1 MSVTRILGGI
11 LVFCCTPF
19 LHAQNPATSFTAL
32 PSPIFSGGSST
43 LSWSATCPTS
53 TCTYSIDQG
62 IGSVSSSGTRGVNPT
77 STTTYTFQVNNA
89 SVGIFEAT
97 VTVFVGTGSL
107 SVTQSTAPAD
117 GGPGC
122 ANVLQYGVCE
132 LTFTY
137 PGAGCSAY
145 VPAVKG
151 CSGGTVTNPWEDVT
165 IAATFTG
172 LTSGRVYNIGGFYMG
187 GANSGNGNVWAVR
200 FAPQTEETWSY
211 IATFSSPKDYRVFID
226 AGLFTST
233 ANPNAHGFLKLNS
246 GPNPYILQTADKT
259 PFYPFMF
266 NMQGVGDL
274 GNNSIKVGE
283 LFGAIGSGQTPA
295 TGYQTSVAGVGDYL
309 APFLTSGYNTIRNM
323 NAAGTPSY
331 VIGSLGVN
339 NNVYLT
345 GNAGVTQTT
354 GSMTYDAL
362 YRTEA
367 ELGFHLWCTPVAN
380 AYDFLKN
387 SGDSGN
393 VFTSSTIQE
402 YMHAWQ
408 YIINRYGAYCDVW
421 ELGNELSPVTAFM
434 NTMASWVKQ
443 QDTYQHLTAVSY
455 AASAPVANLDLQ
467 SNHNYTTY
475 SVDPTLTLARA
486 IAGDISVQ
494 HSRLGHAPVIFG
506 EAGQGGAVSDPPAN
520 EDFRQWQNVSFFNQA
535 FESFWPNNI
544 CNGYSGQNT
553 ECMGTEQLAQ
563 MALFSTFAGSTD
575 PTATTLPVVLTGGV
589 NGQTL
594 EGWALGSSS
603 DLAGYVLNT
612 TNRTLVHNATIA
624 FTVPAAR
631 MAGEWLAPS
640 TGTVISTF
648 TTSDSPGFQTFAV
661 PDFSGTAQD
670 GDIWFRIR
678 ATATPVV
685 MTVASPG
692 CLINTSCPLTLSAA
706 GGSGG
711 YTWAVT
717 VGALPPGLA
726 LNTFTGAITGTVT
739 QAGNWNFGVVVTDS
753 SSSESPVQK
762 LILVIF
768 PAIAVGNTRMDNF
781 TLGFPANGYHLPIVI
796 TGGMPPVTCNVTGA
810 TPPGLVFNG
819 FCGASGTPTTAGSY
833 TFAVTA
839 VDSLGNKA
847 TASVS
852 AAVNAGTVG
861 IEEVTNPN
869 ATINWPYNWAGVVAR
884 QGTGGYSWAVTSGS
898 LPAGLVLTANSSFAG
913 GSATVVGTPTG
924 TGSTFSLTATSNT
937 SQVTAPV
944 SYTITVN
951 SAPFFTTSSLPSF
964 TPGSMYYAPIG
975 TAGGTPPVWCSVTGA
990 LPAGFILD
998 AAACEIYGS
1007 TSAAG
1012 SFPIAV
1018 TVWDSNGSNV
1028 SSSYTLSATA
1038 MVIPSIQTIA
1048 FGALSDVSFGAAPFA
1063 LAATASSGLAVS
1075 FASATPEVCTVG
1087 GTTVTIVG
1095 SGICWIVATQSGS
1108 ASIGAA
1114 QPVAESFT
1122 VHPAGDGG
1130 PIIRAGGIAPV
1141 FSPSTTI
1148 EPGSWASI
1156 YGSNLAAATATWNGD
1171 FPTTLGGVTVTID
1184 GKLAY
1189 LSYVGAAQINFQA
1202 PDDTTTGTVGVT
1214 VANGDRSWTSTVT
1227 LAQFGPSFSLLD
1239 AKHVAGVILRSDGSG
1254 AYGGGAYDI
1263 IGPTGTS
1270 LGYPTVAAKAGD
1282 NIEIYGVG
1290 FGPTSP
1296 AVPAGQAFSGAAET
1310 TSPVILFINN
1320 ISVTPAFSGLSGA
1333 GLYQINLTLPAGLG
1347 TGDVPLLATV
1357 RGVGTP
1363 SGVAISLQ

>member
-1 MSVTRILGGI
+1 
-11 LVFCCTPF
+11 
-19 LHAQNPATSFTAL
+19 
-32 PSPIFSGGSST
+32 
-43 LSWSATCPTS
+43 
-53 TCTYSIDQG
+53 
-62 IGSVSSSGTRGVNPT
+62 VSSSGTRSVKPA
-77 STTTYTFQVNNA
+77 STTTYTLRINSA

-97 VTVFVGTGSL
+97 VTVFVGTGNL
-107 SVTQSTAPAD
+107 SVTQSTAPAN

-151 CSGGTVTNPWEDVT
+151 CSGGTVTNPWENVT

-172 LTSGRVYNIGGFYMG
+172 RTSGRIYNIGGFYMG

-200 FAPQTEETWSY
+200 FAPQTAEAWDYT
-211 IATFSSPKDYRVFID
+211 ATFSSPGDYKVFID
-226 AGLFTST
+226 SDLFTST

-266 NMQGVGDL
+266 NMAGVGDL
-274 GNNSIKVGE
+274 GNNSIKVGL
-283 LFGAIGSGQTPA
+283 LFGAIGAGQTPA
-295 TGYQTSVAGVGDYL
+295 TGYQSSVAGAGDYL
-309 APFLTSGYNTIRNM
+309 APQLTSGYNTIRNL
-323 NAAGTPSY
+323 NASETPSY
-331 VIGSLGVN
+331 VISSLGVN

-345 GNAGVTQTT
+345 GNAGATKTT

-362 YRTEA
+362 YRMEA
-367 ELGFHLWCTPVAN
+367 ELGFHVWCTPVAN
-380 AYDFLKN
+380 AYAFLNN
-387 SGDSGN
+387 SDSGN

-421 ELGNELSPVTAFM
+421 ELGNELSPETAFM

-443 QDTYQHLTAVSY
+443 QDTYQHLTAISY
-455 AASAPVANLDLQ
+455 ATSAPVANLDLQ

-475 SVDPTLTLARA
+475 SVNPTLTLARA
-486 IAGDISVQ
+486 LADDISVQ
-494 HSRLGHAPVIFG
+494 HSRLGRAPIIFG

-563 MALFSTFAGSTD
+563 MALFSTFAGSMD
-575 PTATTLPVVLTGGV
+575 PTATMLPIVLTGGV
-589 NGQTL
+589 NRQEL
-594 EGWALGSSS
+594 QGWALGSSS
-603 DLAGYVLNT
+603 DLAGYVLNA
-612 TNRTLVHNATIA
+612 TNRTLVHNATVG

-640 TGTVISTF
+640 TGKVISTF
-648 TTSDSPGFQTFAV
+648 TTSDSPGFQTFAI
-661 PDFSGTAQD
+661 PDFSGTAQN

-692 CLINTSCPLTLSAA
+692 CLINTSCPLALSAA

-711 YTWAVT
+711 YAWAVT
-717 VGALPPGLA
+717 AGALPPGLT
-726 LNTFTGAITGTVT
+726 LNTSTGAITGTVT
-739 QAGNWNFGVVVTDS
+739 QAGNWNFGVVATDS

-762 LILVIF
+762 LILVVF
-768 PAIAVGNTRMDNF
+768 PALAVGNTKMDNF
-781 TLGFPANGYHLPIVI
+781 TLGFPTNAYHLPIVI
-796 TGGMPPVTCNVTGA
+796 TGGMPPVTCTVTGA
-810 TPPGLVFNG
+810 TPPGLLFNG
-819 FCGASGTPTTAGSY
+819 FCGVSGTPIIAGSY

-839 VDSLGNKA
+839 IDSLGNRA

-852 AAVNAGTVG
+852 AAVNAGAVG
-861 IEEVTNPN
+861 IEEATNPN
-869 ATINWPYNWAGVVAR
+869 ATINWPYNWADVEAR
-884 QGTGGYSWAVTSGS
+884 RGTGGYSWAVTSGS
-898 LPAGLVLTANSSFAG
+898 LPAGLSLTNNN

-924 TGSTFSLTATSNT
+924 TGSTFSLTATSKT
-937 SQVTAPV
+937 SEVSAPV
-944 SYTITVN
+944 SYTIAVN
-951 SAPFFTTSSLPSF
+951 SAPFFTTPSLPSF
-964 TPGSMYYAPIG
+964 TLGSMYYAPIHI
-975 TAGGTPPVWCSVTGA
+975 AGGTPPLWCSVTGA

-998 AAACEIYGS
+998 AAACEIYGTALS
-1007 TSAAG
+1007 AG
-1012 SFPIAV
+1012 SFPITV

-1028 SSSYTLSATA
+1028 SSSYTLSSAG
-1038 MVIPSIQTIA
+1038 MVTPSQTIT
-1048 FGALSDVSFGAAPFA
+1048 FGALNDVSFGAAPFA
-1063 LAATASSGLAVS
+1063 LSATADSGLAVS
-1075 FASATPEVCTVG
+1075 FASTTPDVCTVG
-1087 GTTVTIVG
+1087 GTTVTIVE

-1108 ASIGAA
+1108 ASISPA

-1130 PIIRAGGIAPV
+1130 PIIRADGVAPV
-1141 FSPSTTI
+1141 FSSSTTI

-1156 YGSNLAAATATWNGD
+1156 YGSNQAAATATWNGD

-1184 GKLAY
+1184 GNLAY
-1189 LSYVGAAQINFQA
+1189 LSYVSAAQINFQA
-1202 PDDTTTGTVGVT
+1202 PDYPTTGTVGVT
-1214 VANGDRSWTSTVT
+1214 VANAAGSWTSTVT

-1239 AKHVAGVILRSDGSG
+1239 AKHVAGIILRSNGSG
-1254 AYGGGAYDI
+1254 AYGGGTYDI

-1282 NIEIYGVG
+1282 SIELYGVG
-1290 FGPTSP
+1290 FGPTTP
-1296 AVPAGQAFSGAAET
+1296 PVPAGQAFSGAAAT
-1310 TSPVILFINN
+1310 NYPVGLSINN
-1320 ISVTPAFSGLSGA
+1320 VSVTPDFSGLSGA
-1333 GLYQINLTLPAGLG
+1333 GLYQINLTLPTGLG

-1357 RGVGTP
+1357 GGVETP
-1363 SGVAISLQ
+1363 SGIAISLQ